1 MIKKEVKAK
10 IEYEDEDVLAI
21 HDINPQA
28 PVHLLIMPKQ
38 HVARI
43 DGLEESDAAT
53 IGKIIIRAKQ
63 IAEKHGW
70 KDYRLVF
77 NNGPEA
83 GQSVYHIHLH
93 LLSGRRMHWPP
104 G

>member
-1 MIKKEVKAK
+1 MIQKEVKAK

-53 IGKIIIRAKQ
+53 IGNALKPFEASVIEFPIRP
-63 IAEKHGW
+63 IDG
-70 KDYRLVF
+70 
-77 NNGPEA
+77 
-83 GQSVYHIHLH
+83 I
-93 LLSGRRMHWPP
+93 LLRQCQQFLQ
-104 G
+104 